1 MERHAR
7 RSGKLEGTPR
17 KAFRATG
24 EMQMRRLSGVVLAG
38 AIMML
43 PAFSQSARAQ
53 EPAAQPAAQQP
64 AAQQP
69 APQKLTYD
77 GDTVIIAYA
86 ANPGKDADYE
96 QVIAK
101 LKDALAKS
109 TDPQAKEQAAGWTI
123 TKLAKPLTQDGS
135 STYLHIISPVVKGAD
150 YSIVNIVYA
159 ASSDEEKRAFY
170 DLYKGALKGGLVQ
183 WNGTTVAN
191 LGK

>member
-1 MERHAR
+1 
-7 RSGKLEGTPR
+7 
-17 KAFRATG
+17 
-24 EMQMRRLSGVVLAG
+24 MQMRRLSGLVLAG
-38 AIMML
+38 AILML
-43 PAFSQSARAQ
+43 PAFSQSVRAQ
-53 EPAAQPAAQQP
+53 DAAAQPPAAQPP

-77 GDTVIIAYA
+77 SDTVIVAYA
-86 ANPGKDADYE
+86 TNPGKDADYE
-96 QVIAK
+96 QVITK
-101 LKDALAKS
+101 LKEALAKS

-123 TKLAKPLTQDGS
+123 SKLAKPLTQDGG
-135 STYLHIISPVVKGAD
+135 STYLHVISPVVKGAD

-159 ASSDEEKRAFY
+159 ASTDEEKRAFY

>member
-1 MERHAR
+1 
-7 RSGKLEGTPR
+7 
-17 KAFRATG
+17 
-24 EMQMRRLSGVVLAG
+24 MRRLSGVVLAG
-38 AIMML
+38 AMLML
-43 PAFSQSARAQ
+43 PAFSQSVRAQ
-53 EPAAQPAAQQP
+53 EAAAQQPPAQQPAAEQP

-77 GDTVIIAYA
+77 SDTVIVAYA
-86 ANPGKDADYE
+86 TNPGKDADYE
-96 QVIAK
+96 QVITK
-101 LKDALAKS
+101 LKEALAKS

-123 TKLAKPLTQDGS
+123 SKLAKPLTQDGG
-135 STYLHIISPVVKGAD
+135 STYLHVISPVVKGAD